1 MSVSNCVDG
10 VERRGNIYYLRWR
23 VPAEFR
29 AVESRTEINQ
39 SLKTCDEAEARAT
52 AFLKKNALRKLWKAR
67 LLQAN
72 EGPSAEAFEAAVALL
87 DDLQLPYIPVQGL
100 LAGPLEELVA
110 RIEKLDGISA
120 DSPAIPAALGV
131 CDVPHIKIR
140 DMPKIMEERWEHK
153 GKGSTRIRFG
163 SGATATSTPHGS
175 SLRSSRTR
183 TCMRSPRTT
192 HDDTTII
199 GRIE

>member
-1 MSVSNCVDG
+1 MSLSNCVDG
-10 VERRGNIYYLRWR
+10 VERRGNVYYLSWR

-39 SLKTCDEAEARAT
+39 SLKTCDEAEAKAT

-110 RIEKLDGISA
+110 RIEKLAVIPA
-120 DSPAIPAALGV
+120 DSPVIPAALGV
-131 CDVPHIKIR
+131 CDVPHVKIR
-140 DMPKIMEERWEHK
+140 DMPAIMEERWQHK
-153 GKGSTRIRFG
+153 LKGMHRG
-163 SGATATSTPHGS
+163 
-175 SLRSSRTR
+175 
-183 TCMRSPRTT
+183 
-192 HDDTTII
+192 
-199 GRIE
+199 